1 MTRREIAEKIEA
13 STMNK
18 LVLFDIDKTL
28 ISGNRSHIAAFSEA
42 FKRVYGLDADI
53 AIINHHGMTD
63 QQIIIEVLKKK
74 GLGESEIKSK
84 LENCMKA
91 MVESFNE
98 IISSDEIIILAGVRE
113 LLRKLDENNILMG
126 LVTGNLELIARGKL
140 KKVGLNNY
148 FKIGGFGSDD
158 KNRTNLVNL
167 AIKRAEE
174 NAGFTFNNNVF
185 LFGDTP
191 RDIEAAQEAGVKTI
205 GVATGIYSE
214 EQLKD
219 AGADFVLGN
228 LKDAKKVLEI
238 ISN

>member
-1 MTRREIAEKIEA
+1 
-13 STMNK
+13 MNK

-42 FKRVYGLDADI
+42 FKRVYGVDADI
-53 AIINHHGMTD
+53 TIINHHGMTD

-98 IISSDEIIILAGVRE
+98 IISSSDEIIILAGVRE
-113 LLRKLDENNILMG
+113 LLRKLDKNNILMG
-126 LVTGNLELIARGKL
+126 LVTGNLELIAKGKL

-158 KNRTNLVNL
+158 KSRTNLVDL
-167 AIKRAEE
+167 AIRRAEE

-228 LKDAKKVLEI
+228 LRDVKKVLEI